1 MVAASSTRALV
12 SVFCFV
18 FENALEFKNDRS
30 EVRDAKSINKTTDEW
45 CVVFDM
51 DSRYIT

>member
-1 MVAASSTRALV
+1 MVAESSARALV
-12 SVFCFV
+12 SWLSK
-18 FENALEFKNDRS
+18 NALEFKKDRS
-30 EVRDAKSINKTTDEW
+30 EVRDSKSINKTTDEW